1 MKRFVSLLM
10 VSVLGG
16 ALTLFAYKTFFENP
30 NTPQGDILTGYSPN
44 LVETKLVNTAKPVE
58 ALPNVDLTLA
68 AENTINTV
76 VHVKNTAVSNANPSS
91 LLEYLYGFGGGSQ
104 RERIGTGSGV
114 IISPDGY
121 IVTNNHVIENAKEI
135 SITLNDNREF
145 TAQLIGTD
153 PNTDVA
159 LLKIEAGNNL
169 PYITFADSD
178 NVRVGEW
185 VLAVG
190 NPYNLNS
197 TVTAGIISA
206 KSRGL
211 NEQQP
216 GKNTIQSFIQTDAAV
231 NPGNSGGAL
240 VNTRGELIGINT
252 AITSQTGSYIGYSFA
267 VPSNIARKVVEDLI
281 EFGGVQRAI
290 LGVTGGEVNNDL
302 AQSEGL
308 NETYGFYVSDVDP
321 VSGAYKAGIKKGDV
335 IIGLDDK
342 KITKFADLSGYLN
355 TKRPNDVVKV
365 KVDRKG
371 EIKTFNVTLTKNEL
385 IRYEIFGLELRN
397 LSPDEAKK
405 RKISQGVLVN
415 KVNRADLLKYSAILP
430 GYVII
435 SVNGQEVSTVEELSN
450 ILKSFSAEEPVVLE
464 MITNEGKTEK
474 LRFYNR

>member
-1 MKRFVSLLM
+1 MKRFLSLLF

-16 ALTLFAYKTFFENP
+16 ALTLFAYKTFVEVPTP
-30 NTPQGDILTGYSPN
+30 NQDVILTGYSPKVVQTN
-44 LVETKLVNTAKPVE
+44 LTTNTKLTE

-68 AENTINTV
+68 AESTINTV
-76 VHVKNTAVSNANPSS
+76 VHVKNTAKASSNPSS
-91 LLEYLYGFGGGSQ
+91 LLEYLYGFGSNPP

-121 IVTNNHVIENAKEI
+121 IVTNNHVIENANQI

-145 TAQLIGTD
+145 DAKLIGTD
-153 PNTDVA
+153 PNTDIA
-159 LLKIEAGNNL
+159 LIKIDAGNDL

-178 NVRVGEW
+178 NLRVGEW

-197 TVTAGIISA
+197 TVTAGIVSA

-211 NEQQP
+211 TEQQL
-216 GKNTIQSFIQTDAAV
+216 GKTSIQSFIQTDAAV

-240 VNTRGELIGINT
+240 VNTRGELVGINT

-290 LGVTGGEVNNDL
+290 LGVTGSEVNNDL

-308 NETYGFYVSDVDP
+308 NETAGFWVSEVEP
-321 VSGAYKAGIKKGDV
+321 NSGAYKAGIEKGDV
-335 IIGLDDK
+335 IIKLDDI

-355 TKRPNDVVKV
+355 TKRPNDVVNV
-365 KVDRKG
+365 QVDRKG
-371 EIKTFNVTLTKNEL
+371 QLKNFKVTLTKNEL
-385 IRYEIFGLELRN
+385 LRYEIFGLELRN
-397 LSPDEAKK
+397 LSPEEAKK
-405 RKISQGVLVN
+405 RKVDTGVLVSR
-415 KVNRADLLKYSAILP
+415 VNRADLLNYGAILP
-430 GYVII
+430 GYII
-435 SVNGQEVSTVEELSN
+435 KSINGKKVKTVEEVSETLKTFPSN
-450 ILKSFSAEEPVVLE
+450 EPIILE
-464 MITNEGKTEK
+464 MITQEGTLEK